1 MNSNPIAVSTG
12 AELADYAPA
21 VAAAIANA
29 HSPNTRIA
37 YAQQFKAFCE
47 WTAAAG
53 VAELPASP
61 AAVAAYLTTLA
72 QQGTALASI
81 RLAAS
86 AIAAAHIA
94 QSLENPCASAGVKAA
109 LKGIGR
115 SIGKPQAQAK
125 PLTAEALGAI
135 AQTAYI
141 PRPRGRGLE
150 SAHIAE
156 RRGRI
161 DIALCRT
168 MSDAG
173 LRISEAAALRW
184 QDIAPAPDGIGG
196 LVSVNRSKTDSD
208 GAGELA
214 YLTESTM
221 IALDAIRYAAA
232 ADRLVFR
239 LSPSAIHH
247 RIRKAALAAGLG
259 EGYSGHSGRVGLA
272 VRMAAAPTSA
282 VMRQGRWASPAQVA
296 RYQRGVSATAAA
308 AYLS

>member
-1 MNSNPIAVSTG
+1 MNSNSVAVSTG

-29 HSPNTRIA
+29 HSPRTRA
-37 YAQQFKAFCE
+37 SYARQFKAFCE

-115 SIGKPQAQAK
+115 SIGKPQVQAK

-168 MSDAG
+168 RFCSICGVVNFSDCCG
-173 LRISEAAALRW
+173 SHMRIVSSAL
-184 QDIAPAPDGIGG
+184 
-196 LVSVNRSKTDSD
+196 SVASH
-208 GAGELA
+208 
-214 YLTESTM
+214 
-221 IALDAIRYAAA
+221 
-232 ADRLVFR
+232 
-239 LSPSAIHH
+239 P
-247 RIRKAALAAGLG
+247 
-259 EGYSGHSGRVGLA
+259 
-272 VRMAAAPTSA
+272 P
-282 VMRQGRWASPAQVA
+282 ASPPE
-296 RYQRGVSATAAA
+296 
-308 AYLS
+308 LSHWRSGSRRSG